1 MSVLRPGDLRG
12 HQGVEPEQRMGRKES
27 SAPALTKEWIDAYD
41 RMSASQAKFI
51 CETDS
56 NFNALADELYQKRN
70 PKGEG
75 RP

>member
-12 HQGVEPEQRMGRKES
+12 RQGTEPEQRMGRKES
-27 SAPALTKEWIDAYD
+27 STPTLTKEWIDAYD
-41 RMSASQAKFI
+41 RLSYREAVRA
-51 CETDS
+51 CEDRA
-56 NFNALADELYQKRN
+56 FNALADQLYAKKN

>member
-1 MSVLRPGDLRG
+1 MILRPGDLRG
-12 HQGVEPEQRMGRKES
+12 SQEEPTRRVRVVEDKTPM
-27 SAPALTKEWIDAYD
+27 LTPEWISAYD
-41 RMSASQAKFI
+41 HMSASQAKSL